1 MSGAGGGGG
10 GYNAGASKK
19 PRLADSE
26 NESEHIVSMMQI
38 VHVEQLCSFAHTWFS
53 LWLRRAGTKFVKSP
67 AALQPRSCSSRQR

>member
-26 NESEHIVSMMQI
+26 NESEHIVSMILVVATQGGNK
-38 VHVEQLCSFAHTWFS
+38 VCQVTCCFTTSVL
-53 LWLRRAGTKFVKSP
+53 
-67 AALQPRSCSSRQR
+67 